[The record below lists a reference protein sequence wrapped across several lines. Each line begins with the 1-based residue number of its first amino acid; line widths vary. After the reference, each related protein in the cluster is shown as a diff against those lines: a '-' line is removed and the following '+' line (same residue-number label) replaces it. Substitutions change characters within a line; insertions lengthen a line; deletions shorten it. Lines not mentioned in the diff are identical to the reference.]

1 MFNTTFKARYV
12 NLQSHVDG
20 SFKRI
25 FNEHWPA
32 YKAWYQANLPD
43 AGNSK
48 LLKQAERQLA
58 NYMPEML
65 PIYENLRE
73 VSNDCP
79 IAAHFFTA
87 YQPPAYL
94 VNCSQAILIDEA
106 PMLIRNYDLSPT
118 LSENLISRT
127 DCLGQSIIGTNECL
141 WGLDDGMNKAGLVAS
156 LTFGGSKKVSKGFGI
171 PYIMRYVLQT
181 CETVKQAISVLQRI
195 PSHMA
200 YNVTLLDKN
209 GNFATVMLA
218 PDQAAIITREPC
230 ITNHQQHI
238 TWPEH
243 AAFSKTIERKEFLD
257 KLLSN
262 KMLKK
267 PELREAFLKKPLYS
281 KNFTQ
286 NFGTVFT
293 AIYQPTKGDLSYHW
307 PNERPLKQSFEQFV
321 EQDRIVDLGAIS
333 SQITQDSYQQQPASD
348 FIPANERKTLLMTL
362 DFLPLQSSEQRNS
375 LTHLKQHLKTD
386 YALSWAEYGM
396 RLNSIYRHTNYID

>member
-1 MFNTTFKARYV
+1 MLKTTFKSRYI
-12 NLQSHVDG
+12 NLQAHEDD
-20 SFKRI
+20 SFKNI
-25 FNEHWPA
+25 FNVHWPA
-32 YKAWYQANLPD
+32 YKAWYQAKLTD

-48 LLKQAERQLA
+48 ILKQAESQLA

-79 IAAHFFTA
+79 VAAHFFTG

-94 VNCSQAILIDEA
+94 VNCSQAILIDDE

-118 LSENLISRT
+118 LSENLISQT

-141 WGLDDGMNKAGLVAS
+141 WGLDDGMNQAGLAAS
-156 LTFGGSKKVSKGFGI
+156 LTFGGSKKVGKGFGI

-181 CETVKQAISVLQRI
+181 CETVKQAIIVLQRI

-200 YNVTLLDKN
+200 YNVTLLDKK

-218 PDQAAIITREPC
+218 PDQAAIVTREPC

-238 TWPEH
+238 TWPEQ
-243 AAFSKTIERKEFLD
+243 AAFSKTIERKEFLN
-257 KLLSN
+257 KLLSK

-267 PELREAFLKKPLYS
+267 SELREAFLKKPLHS
-281 KNFTQ
+281 INFTQ

-307 PNERPLKQSFEQFV
+307 PNEKPLKQSFEQFV
-321 EQDRIVDLGAIS
+321 EQNRIIDLGAIS
-333 SQITQDSYQQQPASD
+333 SQITQDTYQQQPASE
-348 FIPANERKTLLMTL
+348 FIPINERKTLLMTL

-375 LTHLKQHLKTD
+375 LTRLKQHLKTD

-396 RLNSIYRHTNYID
+396 RLNSIYRHTYL

>member
-1 MFNTTFKARYV
+1 MLKTTFKARYV
-12 NLQSHVDG
+12 NLKSYEDG

-32 YKAWYQANLPD
+32 YKAWYQAKLPD

-48 LLKQAERQLA
+48 ILKQAEKKLA
-58 NYMPEML
+58 NSMPEML

-79 IAAHFFTA
+79 VAAHFFTA

-94 VNCSQAILIDEA
+94 VNCSQAILIGEE
-106 PMLIRNYDLSPT
+106 PLLIRNYDLSPT
-118 LSENLISRT
+118 LSENLISQT

-141 WGLDDGMNKAGLVAS
+141 WGLDDGMNQAGLAAS
-156 LTFGGSKKVSKGFGI
+156 LTFGGSKKVGKGFGI

-218 PDQAAIITREPC
+218 PDQPAIVTREPC

-238 TWPEH
+238 TWPEQ

-257 KLLSN
+257 KLLAK

-267 PELREAFLKKPLYS
+267 SKLREAFLNKPLHS
-281 KNFTQ
+281 TNFTQ

-293 AIYQPTKGDLSYHW
+293 AIYQPAQGDLSYHW
-307 PNERPLKQSFEQFV
+307 PTEKQLKQSFEQFI

-333 SQITQDSYQQQPASD
+333 SQKTHDTYQQLPTSD
-348 FIPANERKTLLMTL
+348 SIPKNVRKALLISL
-362 DFLPLQSSEQRNS
+362 DFLPSHSSKQRNS
-375 LTHLKQHLKTD
+375 LIVLKQHLKTD
-386 YALSWAEYGM
+386 YALSWVEYGM
-396 RLNSIYRHTNYID
+396 RLDSIYRHACT